1 MLDYDREEATIV
13 KYMTA
18 NRRNV
23 KVLEGATDE
32 LALHTT
38 ARRRALHAF
47 IWDLRMISE
56 ILVSFA

>member
-1 MLDYDREEATIV
+1 MLDNDREEATIV
-13 KYMTA
+13 KYMIA

-38 ARRRALHAF
+38 ARRGALHAF
-47 IWDLRMISE
+47 ICDLRMISE
-56 ILVSFA
+56 ISVSFV